1 VKEMRHICVTMCI
14 MSNERKAALQ
24 GQNRSPVEEIAMANL
39 GDPDRARRPA
49 AQRSQPHNSQ
59 AQPER
64 ISQQGDQDGPQSSQ
78 GLDVEPGT
86 PKDKASSQ
94 GMADHDF
101 HEHAAQRAT
110 ATARGNDGAPVNTG
124 GKPGADNTD

>member
-1 VKEMRHICVTMCI
+1 
-14 MSNERKAALQ
+14 MSNERQPVIQ
-24 GQNRSPVEEIAMANL
+24 GHTSPRIEEIAMANL

-49 AQRSQPHNSQ
+49 AKPSEPQKSQ
-59 AQPER
+59 AER
-64 ISQQGDQDGPQSSQ
+64 ERVSQQGDQDGPQSSQ

-86 PKDKASSQ
+86 PHDKASSQ

-101 HEHAAQRAT
+101 NEHAAQRA
-110 ATARGNDGAPVNTG
+110 AASGQSHGGAPVNTG